1 MEHTITEQMVGVD
14 LVKAQFGVAQ
24 GQSLGQL
31 QLLQDDIQLRR
42 GYAIQVRLLCERVN
56 PRFEG

>member
-1 MEHTITEQMVGVD
+1 MVGVD

-42 GYAIQVRLLCERVN
+42 GYAIQVRLLIFNV
-56 PRFEG
+56 FWGGSFGW